1 VSCLLCL
8 KILGQEYSGRS
19 LNEFQQL
26 QLPLQRQVNKMAL
39 TQDQINN
46 ARSRLDNKKYETT
59 MKFGLMGK
67 PPKKV
72 KPSDDQPG
80 MLSSVAD
87 WAVNLFSSDEVKPT
101 PQASASIWDSLP
113 PPPSVDLV
121 TEGFMSRQRTFAPEA
136 NAADLTFKGPA
147 QTFSQ
152 IPLNDADIEPE
163 FGISPTDMKNQIA
176 SSNNAVATALA
187 SPKVPQ
193 AGTGAEGP
201 AGGAKEPI
209 PVNKEDIASG
219 GLMSRANA
227 DKQIS
232 WSKVA
237 ENYLN
242 KSISPD
248 EGYEL
253 NTSRLAVGEDNNL
266 VDTKAAYSELSKMA
280 YEKYNPMQAAALL
293 STIEAETGNLTRFV
307 ESTNYSEAGA
317 LATIAG
323 NADNERQA
331 LIKALYE
338 REGYNDADGARRLP
352 EGSAREELFNIA
364 YDDQYRSNKHKLGN
378 TQKGDG
384 YKYRGRGFIQL
395 TGRANY
401 LMLGEAIGIGSA
413 LVDNPDLLLDDP
425 KIMAAAT
432 IAYLD
437 KKGFASKATS
447 EAGLLAVIGHNNNP
461 AEEGADTP
469 SKIRWDRAK
478 EIAAAARLEE

>member
-1 VSCLLCL
+1 
-8 KILGQEYSGRS
+8 
-19 LNEFQQL
+19 
-26 QLPLQRQVNKMAL
+26 MAL

-293 STIEAETGNLTRFV
+293 STIESETGNLTRFV
-307 ESTNYSEAGA
+307 ENTNYSKAAALDKLAGD
-317 LATIAG
+317 
-323 NADNERQA
+323 ADRRK

-338 REGYNDADGARRLP
+338 DDTKSYDDKGVRRLKS
-352 EGSAREELFNIA
+352 SAREELFNIA
-364 YDDQYRSNKHKLGN
+364 YDDQYRDKDHKLGN

-432 IAYLD
+432 LAYLD

-447 EAGLLAVIGHNNNP
+447 QAGLQGVIGHSGGTDE
-461 AEEGADTP
+461 A
-469 SKIRWDRAK
+469 KKRWDRAL
-478 EIAAAARLEE
+478 EIEATRDVTSKLAERTTRPDSNQGF

>member
-1 VSCLLCL
+1 
-8 KILGQEYSGRS
+8 
-19 LNEFQQL
+19 
-26 QLPLQRQVNKMAL
+26 MAL
-39 TQDQINN
+39 VDPNRIK
-46 ARSRLDNKKYETT
+46 ASVAENKVVNRPGGI
-59 MKFGLMGK
+59 MQPKFNLS
-67 PPKKV
+67 KV
-72 KPSDDQPG
+72 EKPSVFSFDYWREEKAPLLAAWMKMDPKEQDRPDPG
-80 MLSSVAD
+80 LIFGNLAPFKPMEDLFPRTSVG
-87 WAVNLFSSDEVKPT
+87 WPKP
-101 PQASASIWDSLP
+101 AY
-113 PPPSVDLV
+113 
-121 TEGFMSRQRTFAPEA
+121 APEGGNLVGRFNGQLGYASTNA
-136 NAADLTFKGPA
+136 NDV
-147 QTFSQ
+147 
-152 IPLNDADIEPE
+152 
-163 FGISPTDMKNQIA
+163 
-176 SSNNAVATALA
+176 SSAVAAALG

-253 NTSRLAVGEDNNL
+253 NASRLAVGEDNNL
-266 VDTKAAYSELSKMA
+266 VDTEAAYSELSKMA
-280 YEKYNPMQAAALL
+280 YEKYDPMQAAALL

-323 NADNERQA
+323 NADNKRQA
-331 LIKALYE
+331 LIKDLYE
-338 REGYNDADGARRLP
+338 REGYNDDKGARRLP

-437 KKGFASKATS
+437 KKDFASKATS
-447 EAGLLAVIGHNNNP
+447 EAGLLAVIGHNNKP
-461 AEEGADTP
+461 AADAKENDPLP
-469 SKIRWDRAK
+469 SEVRWNRAK
-478 EIAAAARLEE
+478 KIAAAARLEE

>member
-1 VSCLLCL
+1 
-8 KILGQEYSGRS
+8 
-19 LNEFQQL
+19 
-26 QLPLQRQVNKMAL
+26 MAL

-136 NAADLTFKGPA
+136 DAAELTRPRLG
-147 QTFSQ
+147 SE
-152 IPLNDADIEPE
+152 LGN
-163 FGISPTDMKNQIA
+163 SPTTQ
-176 SSNNAVATALA
+176 NNAPAYDGAVLSALGVRTSGDATPIINTAPAAEPVAKA
-187 SPKVPQ
+187 SPKVPK

-447 EAGLLAVIGHNNNP
+447 EAGLLAVIGHNDNP